1 MSTYVNNQ
9 TSYPKSNSTN
19 QASYAPSYI
28 RKKNATS
35 YNYQDQNNCGELIEG
50 NINQVNYNN
59 IKIIELID
67 LINRL
72 KEINAILKNE
82 NKKFTNDISQMKIQI
97 EDLTEE
103 NKNLMTK
110 DMELGKEFQ
119 KLIVLKNENERLNN
133 ELMNLRNKY
142 NIQFEE
148 YKQMKENE
156 INILNSQIRD
166 LENSQKNLEVINS
179 QLMEEN
185 NNLKSRLTDIIKNN
199 NNMNNILSEKDTQ
212 INDLENRIKTIINNN
227 NNMNNILREK
237 DTQIN
242 GLENRI
248 TTIIK
253 NNNNI
258 KVYKG
263 QIIKNKDELEFLT
276 RRISQ
281 LYRRITLNLIYKATA
296 DSDRAEIFHE
306 KCDIANSSIVLI
318 ESGNGRRFGGF
329 TTCNWRGN
337 SINKNDDNA
346 FVFSLDKMRIYNI
359 IPGEEA
365 IGCYRNFG
373 PVFMGCQ
380 IKINDEAFTKGGT
393 TYLKGTNYETS
404 EDYELSGGL
413 KNFSVKEIEV
423 YEVEPN

>member
-1 MSTYVNNQ
+1 VN
-9 TSYPKSNSTN
+9 
-19 QASYAPSYI
+19 
-28 RKKNATS
+28 
-35 YNYQDQNNCGELIEG
+35 L
-50 NINQVNYNN
+50 NN

-67 LINRL
+67 LNNRL

-82 NKKFTNDISQMKIQI
+82 NKKFSNDIIKMKIQI
-97 EDLTEE
+97 KDLNEE
-103 NKNLMTK
+103 KKELMNKIL
-110 DMELGKEFQ
+110 ELKKELQ
-119 KLIVLKNENERLNN
+119 KVLFLKNENERLKN

-142 NIQFEE
+142 NIEFEE
-148 YKQMKENE
+148 YKKMKENE
-156 INILNSQIRD
+156 INILNSKIRE
-166 LENSQKNLEVINS
+166 LENSQKNLEIINK

-185 NNLKSRLTDIIKNN
+185 NNLKSRLKDVINN
-199 NNMNNILSEKDTQ
+199 NNSMNNILNEKDSQ
-212 INDLENRIKTIINNN
+212 INNLENRISTIINNN

-253 NNNNI
+253 NSNNI
-258 KVYKG
+258 KIYKG
-263 QIIKNKDELEFLT
+263 QIIKNKDELELLT

-296 DSDRAEIFHE
+296 DSDRAEFFHE
-306 KCDIANSSIVLI
+306 KCDNANSSIVLI

-337 SINKNDDNA
+337 NINKNDDNA
-346 FVFSLDKMRIYNI
+346 FIFSLDKMRIYNI

-365 IGCYRNFG
+365 IGCYMNFG

-393 TYLKGTNYETS
+393 TFLKRRNYETT

-413 KNFSVKEIEV
+413 KTFSIKEIEV
-423 YEVEPN
+423 YEVVPN